1 MSWDSKGP
9 HGAYFYLSVREG
21 DRVRKVY
28 AGKGEHA
35 RELAHQ
41 IEARRQEQRAGR
53 EAREREQARVAV
65 AEQALQELRDMASL
79 LVQAVL
85 VGEGLHQRRGQWRRR
100 RHAGGKRENQATC
113 TA

>member
-35 RELAHQ
+35 LELARQ
-41 IEARRQEQRAGR
+41 IEARRQEQRTGR
-53 EAREREQARVAV
+53 EAREREQARVGA
-65 AEQALQELRDMASL
+65 AEQALQELRDVASL
-79 LVQAVL
+79 LVQAVF
-85 VGEGLHQRRGQWRRR
+85 VGAGLHQHRGQWRRR
-100 RHAGGKRENQATC
+100 RHASGDRKNQRAC
-113 TA
+113 TG

>member
-1 MSWDSKGP
+1 MSWDAKGP
-9 HGAYFYLSVREG
+9 HGVYFYVSVREG
-21 DRVRKVY
+21 DRVRKIY
-28 AGKGEHA
+28 AGKGERA
-35 RELAHQ
+35 LELARQ

-53 EAREREQARVAV
+53 EARAREQAQVAG
-65 AEQALQELRDMASL
+65 AEQALRELRDAVSL

-100 RHAGGKRENQATC
+100 RHASGRRENQETG